1 MRAVGLGVTV
11 ATSNKRARELARA
24 KEERRRARLA
34 AEAAKRRRQRIIAG
48 SLVVALILALTG
60 GFLLSTLLGA
70 DDDAPAAE
78 APDTTAP
85 QVTGCTPAGE
95 MVDEPKSYQAPG
107 DAGLGGAT
115 AVNLT
120 FQTNCGAIVVA
131 ADPVAA
137 PQTVASMTFLA
148 KDGFFDNTLCHRL
161 TTDGIFVLQCGD
173 PTASG
178 SGGPGYSVP
187 DENLPAQGDI
197 NYPAGTVAMA
207 NAGPGT
213 AGSQF
218 FIVYKDTTLPPNYTV
233 WGKVTSGLEIVEQ
246 VAAAGTT
253 DGGTDGA
260 PSQAVMIEAVTVE
273 PQ

>member
-1 MRAVGLGVTV
+1 MV

-34 AEAAKRRRQRIIAG
+34 QEARKRKRQRIIAG
-48 SLVVALILALTG
+48 GLVVALILAVTG
-60 GFLLSTLLGA
+60 GFLLSKLLGGK
-70 DDDAPAAE
+70 DDAPAAAE
-78 APDTTAP
+78 SPSTSAQPVANCTA
-85 QVTGCTPAGE
+85 AGE
-95 MVDEPKSYQAPG
+95 MVDDPKTYQAPG
-107 DAGLGGAT
+107 DAGIAGAAT
-115 AVNLT
+115 VNLT
-120 FQTNCGAIVVA
+120 LQTNCGDIVIA
-131 ADPVAA
+131 ADPKAA
-137 PQTVASMTFLA
+137 PQTVASMAFLA
-148 KDGFFDNTLCHRL
+148 KDGYFNNTLCHRL

-187 DENLPAQGDI
+187 DENLPAQADN

-213 AGSQF
+213 GGSQF

-233 WGKVTSGLEIVEQ
+233 WGKVTSGLDIVEQ

-253 DGGTDGA
+253 DGGTDGGPA
-260 PSQAVMIEAVTVE
+260 QAVMINAVTVDA
-273 PQ
+273 Q